1 MGSRPVAI
9 MDAEKPWGS
18 WAIAFR
24 VNMMLGIFSTHAR
37 EDAPSSKRARKH
49 IINGP
54 MAALVDGVALQ
65 MVGGG

>member
-18 WAIAFR
+18 CAIAEA
-24 VNMMLGIFSTHAR
+24 NMMPGIFSTHAR
-37 EDAPSSKRARKH
+37 EDAPSSKRARS
-49 IINGP
+49 ILSMYP
-54 MAALVDGVALQ
+54 MAVLVDGVALR